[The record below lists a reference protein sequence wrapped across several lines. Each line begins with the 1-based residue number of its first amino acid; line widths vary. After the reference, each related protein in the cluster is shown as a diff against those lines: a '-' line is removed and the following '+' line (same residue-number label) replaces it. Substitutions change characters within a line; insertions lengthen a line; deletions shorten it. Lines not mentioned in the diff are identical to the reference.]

1 MEYELLTGCGMQAW
15 PSTSPHPSL
24 CVDNVLIRAVM
35 VRWCVT
41 WHTDTVIYAKAK
53 RILLHVYCHL
63 AVVNALRCRCNVVES
78 QSGYQICYRTYIN
91 VVKVHYT
98 PILNKRF

>member
-1 MEYELLTGCGMQAW
+1 MECKHG
-15 PSTSPHPSL
+15 PPHPSL
-24 CVDNVLIRAVM
+24 CVDIDSEDSVLIRAVM

-41 WHTDTVIYAKAK
+41 WHTDTVIYATAK
-53 RILLHVYCHL
+53 RIVLHVYCHL
-63 AVVNALRCRCNVVES
+63 AVVNAVRCNVVES